1 MITGLK
7 NGVNYTFA
15 ITTRTA
21 TGQVAAA
28 ALQFAAR
35 PGFTVKSS
43 TVKKNSLTLLSRLVS
58 SLSTGSKTWSESGPC
73 SIEGTKLNAPK
84 ASASCV
90 VTLKVAKK
98 GKFPAMSTTVRIA
111 VE

>member
-15 ITTRTA
+15 ITTKTA
-21 TGQVAAA
+21 TGQVAVAP
-28 ALQFAAR
+28 LQFVAR
-35 PGFTVKSS
+35 PGFTVKKSV
-43 TVKKNSLTLLSRLVS
+43 VKKNSNTPLSWLVS
-58 SLSTGSKTWSESGPC
+58 SISTGKKTWSESGPC
-73 SIEGTKLNAPK
+73 SIVGAKLKAPK

-98 GKFPAMSTTVRIA
+98 GKYPAMSTKLRVA